1 MLKNLSIIPIFEEQR
16 TLFSL
21 KVDDDDNFALLKIQ
35 IPTNPMDGILYQL
48 KWSNCEKS
56 KLNLEDFVQDG
67 VLPVC

>member
-21 KVDDDDNFALLKIQ
+21 NIDDDDNFALLKIQ

-48 KWSNCEKS
+48 KCSNCEKS

>member
-21 KVDDDDNFALLKIQ
+21 NIDDDDNFALLKIQ

-48 KWSNCEKS
+48 E
-56 KLNLEDFVQDG
+56 
-67 VLPVC
+67 